1 MSVKWIKV
9 LFVIAGISDLFVGAA
24 FFFASNQIF
33 HLTGAVPPNHPCFVQ
48 FPSALIAIFGALFL
62 HIAADPLA
70 HRDLI
75 PYVTCFKISVWAL
88 VFAYQLT
95 IGIAALFV
103 PLAWIDVVYTI
114 LFLLAW
120 RSLATATKGA

>member
-33 HLTGAVPPNHPCFVQ
+33 RLTGVSPPNHPCFVQ
-48 FPSALIAIFGALFL
+48 FPSSLIAIFGALFL
-62 HIAADPLA
+62 HIAADPA
-70 HRDLI
+70 GRRDLI

-88 VFAYQLT
+88 VFVYQLT
-95 IGIAALFV
+95 IGIAALWV

-120 RSLATATKGA
+120 RSLAPAVKAA